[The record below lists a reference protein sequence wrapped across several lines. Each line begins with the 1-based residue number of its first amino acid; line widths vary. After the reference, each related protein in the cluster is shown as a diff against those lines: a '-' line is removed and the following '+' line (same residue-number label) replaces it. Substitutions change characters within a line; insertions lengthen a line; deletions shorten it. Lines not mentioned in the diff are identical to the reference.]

1 MKVNIYDCW
10 GVLGISV
17 KDSVVIT
24 VASLFK
30 LYTIPL
36 MKLYVCEAEKAED
49 KSASVVC
56 FDFSKLAFKPS
67 KVAKELN
74 VEVPLVVALLTTEPE
89 FLRYLASF
97 CVTVVPIADTDV
109 VFM

>member
-1 MKVNIYDCW
+1 MSVN
-10 GVLGISV
+10 
-17 KDSVVIT
+17 DSVVIT

-36 MKLYVCEAEKAED
+36 MKLYVCAAVNPELI
-49 KSASVVC
+49 SVSVVC

-74 VEVPLVVALLTTEPE
+74 VEVPLKMVAAELTTE
-89 FLRYLASF
+89 R
-97 CVTVVPIADTDV
+97 
-109 VFM
+109 